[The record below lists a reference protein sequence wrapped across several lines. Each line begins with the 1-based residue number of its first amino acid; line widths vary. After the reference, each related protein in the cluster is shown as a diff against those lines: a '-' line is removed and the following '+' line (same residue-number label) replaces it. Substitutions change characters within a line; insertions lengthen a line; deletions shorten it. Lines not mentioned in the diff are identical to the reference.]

1 MRRLLLCAALLALA
15 LPALAA
21 VKTDEVPKYKVA
33 STFNLPGESGWDY
46 LYADA
51 EDRRLYV
58 AHGSEVQVADM
69 DTHKLI
75 GTVPG
80 INGAHGV
87 AVAHAYNHG
96 FATTGRDSSMVM
108 FDLKTLAVLKR
119 LPVTGGRGCD
129 AIVYEPASHTVY
141 SFNASTRNGVG
152 LDGDSGE
159 LKNVIDLEGKPEFA
173 AADGRGAIFVNN
185 EDSSWVAGFDAKDKK
200 PRVRWKLAPG
210 ETPSGLA
217 YDPVEG
223 LIFSVCENKLMTIL
237 DSSTGKLLQTLPIG
251 EGSDGVAFDP
261 EARTAFASCG
271 GSGTMVIAHEDSKK
285 HFVVSQVVDTEKG
298 ARTVTVD
305 PKTHDVYTCTA
316 KFGPRPAP
324 TADRPHPWPSIV
336 PGSFH
341 VIVLSATAK

>member
-1 MRRLLLCAALLALA
+1 MRRLVLCAALLALA
-15 LPALAA
+15 LPAYAA
-21 VKTDEVPKYKVA
+21 DKKPEAPKYKVA
-33 STFNLPGESGWDY
+33 STFKLPGDTGWDY
-46 LYADA
+46 LFADA

-58 AHGSEVQVADM
+58 AHGIEIQVVDL
-69 DTHKLI
+69 DTHKSI

-96 FATTGRDSSMVM
+96 FAASGRDSSMVM

-129 AIVYEPASHTVY
+129 ALVYEPASHTVY
-141 SFNASTRNGVG
+141 SFNANTRNGVG
-152 LDGDSGE
+152 LDGETGE
-159 LKNVIDLEGKPEFA
+159 YKNTVDLEGAPEFVA
-173 AADGRGAIFVNN
+173 VDGRGAVFVNN
-185 EDSSWVAGFDAKDKK
+185 ADSSWVAGFDAKDKK

-210 ETPSGLA
+210 EGPSGLA

-237 DSSTGKLLQTLPIG
+237 DVSTGKLLQTLPIG

-261 EARTAFASCG
+261 EMRMAYASCG
-271 GSGTMVIAHEDSKK
+271 GSGTMVIAHEDSRK
-285 HFVVSQVVDTEKG
+285 HFVVTQVVDTEKG

-341 VIVLSATAK
+341 VMVLSATAK